1 MMEKGSLVISLD
13 FELMWGCHDW
23 STVQEYGNT
32 NVKQVRQVIKS
43 LINLFERYDIHA
55 TFATVGL
62 IFCKDKDDAASLK
75 PTILPS
81 YVNPIKS
88 PFRKGY
94 IEGIRENDA
103 YLYFA
108 PDVISQLVANPNIE
122 IGSHTFSHFF
132 CWEPGQNCEQ
142 FEADMKRAIEVA
154 GRSDVVYKSIVFPR
168 NEVSKEYLEV
178 CASNGFVAYRGN
190 AKKYFEQTTNRWK
203 GLYNKVSRLLDAYVN
218 WGGNTSI
225 PYSEIDTNAKP
236 MNVPASRMLR
246 PYMRKLRGLEGLR
259 LHRIKTEMK
268 YAAKHHELYH
278 LWWHPHNFGA
288 DMNNNLA
295 FLEEVLKCYQKC
307 HEEYGMQSLTMN
319 EFYYKQKNN

>member
-1 MMEKGSLVISLD
+1 
-13 FELMWGCHDW
+13 
-23 STVQEYGNT
+23 
-32 NVKQVRQVIKS
+32 
-43 LINLFERYDIHA
+43 
-55 TFATVGL
+55 
-62 IFCKDKDDAASLK
+62 
-75 PTILPS
+75 
-81 YVNPIKS
+81 
-88 PFRKGY
+88 
-94 IEGIRENDA
+94 
-103 YLYFA
+103 
-108 PDVISQLVANPNIE
+108 
-122 IGSHTFSHFF
+122 
-132 CWEPGQNCEQ
+132 
-142 FEADMKRAIEVA
+142 
-154 GRSDVVYKSIVFPR
+154 
-168 NEVSKEYLEV
+168 
-178 CASNGFVAYRGN
+178 
-190 AKKYFEQTTNRWK
+190 
-203 GLYNKVSRLLDAYVN
+203 LDAYVN

-246 PYMRKLRGLEGLR
+246 PYMRELRWFEGLR